1 MNDIASTKKVP
12 STVEN
17 ILTGAGRR
25 YPVLGPILPDMRR
38 AYEII
43 AASFR
48 EGGQL
53 LLCGNGGSASDSEHI
68 AGELLKGFLLRRP
81 IPDPER
87 RDIAGRLASCATQDD
102 IQDLLDRLQLGLP
115 AIPLVSQAAI
125 GSAVAN
131 DLGAD
136 LVYAQ
141 QVLAL
146 GRPGDVLLGISTSG
160 NARNVLQAIKLARGL
175 DMHTIALTGSGG
187 GLIAE
192 VAGLCIK
199 VPATSTP
206 DVQELHLPVY
216 HTLCAMLEQEFF
228 G

>member
-1 MNDIASTKKVP
+1 MNDADTMKKN
-12 STVEN
+12 SSAVEN
-17 ILTGAGRR
+17 ILAGAGRR
-25 YPVLGPILPDMRR
+25 YPVLKPVLPEMRR
-38 AYEII
+38 AYEMM

-81 IPDPER
+81 IPEPER
-87 RDIAGRLASCATQDD
+87 RDIAGRLASCAAYDD

-115 AIPLVSQAAI
+115 AIPLVGQAAI

-192 VAGLCIK
+192 VAELCIK